1 MRPALYQAHHDIIP
15 VNEPAAGAEQVEY
28 DIVGPICESTD
39 KFAAKRSMPNVAPGE
54 RIAFMSSGAYGAV
67 LSSQYN
73 ARPLVAEVLVDGD
86 QFAVV
91 RRRPSFEQMIE
102 LEQMPDWLT

>member
-1 MRPALYQAHHDIIP
+1 M
-15 VNEPAAGAEQVEY
+15 
-28 DIVGPICESTD
+28 
-39 KFAAKRSMPNVAPGE
+39 
-54 RIAFMSSGAYGAV
+54 

>member
-1 MRPALYQAHHDIIP
+1 MPE
-15 VNEPAAGAEQVEY
+15 VEPGA
-28 DIVGPICESTD
+28 
-39 KFAAKRSMPNVAPGE
+39 

-102 LEQMPDWLT
+102 LEQMPDWLS